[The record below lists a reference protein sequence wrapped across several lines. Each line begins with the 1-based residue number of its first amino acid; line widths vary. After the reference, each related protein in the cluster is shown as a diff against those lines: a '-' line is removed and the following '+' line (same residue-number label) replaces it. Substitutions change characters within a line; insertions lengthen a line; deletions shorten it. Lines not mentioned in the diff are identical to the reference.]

1 MQGRKTSGPRQ
12 VMLGG
17 EVRVANPAVGA
28 TVDDPVDQT
37 PLDSSFDKADLA
49 RELALAPVAVHEQ
62 CGHRT
67 SGEFSV
73 LRFLYLRPTAGLW
86 IGQSGSSKAYAVSE

>member
-1 MQGRKTSGPRQ
+1 MQGRKTSGPRE

-17 EVRVANPAVGA
+17 EVRVANPAVGT

-37 PLDSSFDKADLA
+37 PLDPSFDKADLA

-67 SGEFSV
+67 SIVFSV
-73 LRFLYLRPTAGLW
+73 LRFLYLRPTVGLR
-86 IGQSGSSKAYAVSE
+86 IGHSGSSNAYVVSE